1 MNPLSEIDKS
11 ILPWLGRSMKMIDL
25 HMADCLAA
33 NGMELTKVQ
42 LLLLILLRREN
53 GQPQNSLAI
62 ITNRDK
68 ASLARLINT
77 MERKG
82 FVTRTTSES
91 DRRIKHIHLTSLG
104 LETLEKAYPVLL
116 KVISTIQV
124 DIDPDDLEIAT
135 QVLKKILA
143 NIQSVDAKLTFKN
156 N

>member
-1 MNPLSEIDKS
+1 
-11 ILPWLGRSMKMIDL
+11 
-25 HMADCLAA
+25 
-33 NGMELTKVQ
+33 
-42 LLLLILLRREN
+42 
-53 GQPQNSLAI
+53 
-62 ITNRDK
+62 
-68 ASLARLINT
+68 

-124 DIDPDDLEIAT
+124 DIDPGDLEIAT